1 MNELTVETILLDLI
15 LTVII
20 YGFFPFVFSRFED
33 MRTKKKYKW
42 FCWVTNF
49 LVFFGL
55 HELSNTTTFMNTAPY
70 VLWTSIFIA
79 IFKSRVERREQ
90 AHTEMDEP
98 APVKQAPPPTGMDKV
113 RQLSVEG
120 RLGQLS
126 DSELE
131 NLFSEALHTQQ
142 KPQQPPR
149 PGLKYTAPSKPK
161 RTSSAYGT
169 IGGILG
175 ALVVVGAITYGV
187 NSSAPAPTPTPKPTV
202 KAIPAQVMPANGA
215 VFKSPTYEKLCPF
228 SVSVRGDEGYYV
240 RLKYMWKPESYNSRH
255 LEGKPA
261 VIIDDL
267 EFFVRPGQTVEMDVP
282 VGVYKLYYA
291 TGEDWYGRAKL
302 FGEETAF
309 FTSSDLL
316 EFYTDYTTFYGHTLE
331 LWEQVNGN
339 FSTTEINESAF
350 FD

>member
-126 DSELE
+126 DSELV
-131 NLFSEALHTQQ
+131 A
-142 KPQQPPR
+142 
-149 PGLKYTAPSKPK
+149 A
-161 RTSSAYGT
+161 
-169 IGGILG
+169 GITPE
-175 ALVVVGAITYGV
+175 LVR
-187 NSSAPAPTPTPKPTV
+187 
-202 KAIPAQVMPANGA
+202 
-215 VFKSPTYEKLCPF
+215 
-228 SVSVRGDEGYYV
+228 VSVGIED
-240 RLKYMWKPESYNSRH
+240 
-255 LEGKPA
+255 
-261 VIIDDL
+261 IDDIIA
-267 EFFVRPGQTVEMDVP
+267 D
-282 VGVYKLYYA
+282 
-291 TGEDWYGRAKL
+291 
-302 FGEETAF
+302 
-309 FTSSDLL
+309 
-316 EFYTDYTTFYGHTLE
+316 
-331 LWEQVNGN
+331 
-339 FSTTEINESAF
+339 
-350 FD
+350 FDQALAQA

>member
-1 MNELTVETILLDLI
+1 MNGLTVETILLNLV

-20 YGFFPFVFSRFED
+20 YGFFPFMFSRFED
-33 MRTKKKYKW
+33 MKTKKKYKR
-42 FCWVTNF
+42 FCWIANF
-49 LVFFGL
+49 LICFVL
-55 HELSNTTTFMNTAPY
+55 YELRGAGTFMNSAPY
-70 VLWTSIFIA
+70 VIWTSIFIA
-79 IFKSRVERREQ
+79 IFKGKVEMREQ
-90 AHTEMDEP
+90 AQTEVV
-98 APVKQAPPPTGMDKV
+98 PVKQAPPPTGMDKV
-113 RQLSVEG
+113 RQLSAEG

-131 NLFSEALHTQQ
+131 KIFNEVLSE
-142 KPQQPPR
+142 PQQPPR

-161 RTSSAYGT
+161 RTSSSYGT

-187 NSSAPAPTPTPKPTV
+187 NSAPAPTPTPKPTV
-202 KAIPAQVMPANGA
+202 KVVPAQVMPANGA